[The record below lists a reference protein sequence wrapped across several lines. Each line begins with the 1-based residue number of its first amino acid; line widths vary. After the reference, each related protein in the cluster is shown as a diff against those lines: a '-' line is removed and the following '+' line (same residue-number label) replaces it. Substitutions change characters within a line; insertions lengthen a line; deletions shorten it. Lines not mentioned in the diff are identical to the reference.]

1 VKEKLLR
8 LLENDPA
15 TAGRPSDFLDTL
27 AEDIQA
33 VIIRAIAP
41 GQTEDEVA
49 ALEAAVEEVYH
60 SDFGIS
66 LFNLYSI
73 AEFPGKKS
81 LYFSTRKALVRAAI
95 QTILVEQSL
104 LPDRREVFG
113 MTSYSDVPP
122 TDGPTLKRRLKEM
135 AVKVPTAAIN

>member
-1 VKEKLLR
+1 MKEKLLR

-66 LFNLYSI
+66 FFNLYGI
-73 AEFPGKKS
+73 ADFPGKKNIS
-81 LYFSTRKALVRAAI
+81 FAARKQLVRAAL
-95 QTILVEQSL
+95 QTILLEQAASPVGVPFL
-104 LPDRREVFG
+104 TE
-113 MTSYSDVPP
+113 YSDVPP

-135 AVKVPTAAIN
+135 AVKVPSPAIN